1 MLISLE
7 LETVEYRIHRQI
19 YVYANNY
26 SCSNDTNYN
35 NRCSPFPMSNRKGGI
50 GIRVFPR
57 VEEAKSR
64 GPPEIHPCLSC
75 SGLGLGTSRG
85 KERRRTSRPTNLHIW
100 LRVATAPIG
109 IAKSQ
114 IGLVRGPDPLRPHAR
129 PLRPP
134 WFDGDGFRGKVF
146 PGKLF
151 VTLAFP
157 RRALSLSRDF
167 NTWNYATRGLFHR
180 V

>member
-1 MLISLE
+1 MLNRTS
-7 LETVEYRIHRQI
+7 LETVEYRIQI
-19 YVYANNY
+19 IIPVQTIQITTTPVPL
-26 SCSNDTNYN
+26 SQC
-35 NRCSPFPMSNRKGGI
+35 RKGGI
-50 GIRVFPR
+50 GGGIRVFPC
-57 VEEAKSR
+57 VEDAKSR

-114 IGLVRGPDPLRPHAR
+114 IGLVRGPDPLRASL
-129 PLRPP
+129 PL
-134 WFDGDGFRGKVF
+134 DSTETVF
-146 PGKLF
+146 VEKYFPASFSLRY
-151 VTLAFP
+151 LSLHAFP
-157 RRALSLSRDF
+157 LSRDF
-167 NTWNYATRGLFHR
+167 NTWNYATRGLFDR

>member
-19 YVYANNY
+19 YVHANNY

-114 IGLVRGPDPLRPHAR
+114 IGLVRGPDPLPTPRTPPSS
-129 PLRPP
+129 PLIRRRRFS
-134 WFDGDGFRGKVF
+134 WKSISRQAFRYISF
-146 PGKLF
+146 PSTRSF
-151 VTLAFP
+151 VV
-157 RRALSLSRDF
+157 S
-167 NTWNYATRGLFHR
+167 
-180 V
+180 